1 MEKEQRQA
9 SERKGIRFL
18 KLNKETLRQLEPA
31 ELQKVAGGIVTN
43 GGTSCLGH
51 PCDTL

>member
-1 MEKEQRQA
+1 MQKDQQP
-9 SERKGIRFL
+9 ERKMRSL
-18 KLNKETLRQLEPA
+18 KLNKETLRQLEPT

-51 PCDTL
+51 PCNTL